1 LFPEYQEDTVKEN
14 YNFVAFSG
22 SLRKGSYN
30 TMALRALI
38 KLAPANIHIEELSIT
53 EIPFYN
59 YDLYSE
65 KFPAVVEIMADKIK
79 AADAVIIVSPEYNYS
94 IPGGLKNAIDFI
106 SRSPKKPFEMKAVG
120 IMGASPGMLGTARA
134 QYHLRQVMVFLN
146 AYVMNKPEIM
156 IAAAN
161 TKFDQA
167 GNLIDEKTA
176 GMLVAFLQS
185 LAEFSDRIK

>member
-1 LFPEYQEDTVKEN
+1 MKEN
-14 YNFVAFSG
+14 YNFVAISG
-22 SLRKGSYN
+22 SLRCGSYN

-38 KLAPANIHIEELSIT
+38 KLAPRNIHVEELSIA
-53 EIPFYN
+53 EIPIYN
-59 YDLYSE
+59 YDLYE
-65 KFPAVVEIMADKIK
+65 KQFPAAVEIAIDKIK
-79 AADAVIIVSPEYNYS
+79 AADAVIIISPEYNYS
-94 IPGGLKNAIDFI
+94 IPGPLKNAIDII
-106 SRSPKKPFEMKAVG
+106 SRSPKKPFELKAVG

-161 TKFDQA
+161 TKFDQL

-176 GMLVAFLQS
+176 TIMLNFVQS
-185 LAEFSDRIK
+185 LAEFSDRISS